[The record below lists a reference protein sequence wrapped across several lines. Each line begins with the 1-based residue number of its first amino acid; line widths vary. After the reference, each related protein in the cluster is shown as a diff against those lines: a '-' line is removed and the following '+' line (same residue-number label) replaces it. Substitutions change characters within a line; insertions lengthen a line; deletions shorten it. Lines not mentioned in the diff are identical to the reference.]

1 MCRVVG
7 AALDAS
13 QTHQV
18 AVATALA
25 ACATTQGIVLG
36 VGNGSFLF
44 VVLALAALAVVG
56 IIVGRMRIGIRG
68 SRRSSSSPKRQGPH
82 G

>member
-18 AVATALA
+18 AVAAALA

-44 VVLALAALAVVG
+44 VVLALAAAVVG